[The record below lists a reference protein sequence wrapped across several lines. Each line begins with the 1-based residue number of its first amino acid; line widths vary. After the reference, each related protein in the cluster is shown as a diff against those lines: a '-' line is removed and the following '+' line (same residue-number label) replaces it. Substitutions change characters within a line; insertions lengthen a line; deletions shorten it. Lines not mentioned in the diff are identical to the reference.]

1 MRPINARRGSASAAA
16 RSASLWNA
24 GEGATVTT
32 FFPPFCAPARR
43 APSHVPFPLPPFRHP
58 AARVVDPAAFLRIQ
72 LDPSLRSLTPSHWAF
87 ELVNAILDGDSDFI
101 RLAVTSAAKKWDP
114 RAMIEPLGPEGQN
127 LLHVAALMNR
137 PEIVCAFLE
146 SAEATM
152 RESTEQQ
159 RRSVRYE
166 SVVTK
171 TSDDSHTR
179 IVKLAK
185 ELDQIERVS
194 RTAAAAPYSR
204 DTSVLA
210 PHTPFPP
217 SSPIYPYLPHYAP
230 PPPPLPPRSS
240 TT

>member
-1 MRPINARRGSASAAA
+1 VI
-16 RSASLWNA
+16 
-24 GEGATVTT
+24 
-32 FFPPFCAPARR
+32 
-43 APSHVPFPLPPFRHP
+43 
-58 AARVVDPAAFLRIQ
+58 DPAAFLRIQ

-146 SAEATM
+146 SAEATI

-194 RTAAAAPYSR
+194 RTAAAAPFSR
-204 DTSVLA
+204 DTGSSG
-210 PHTPFPP
+210 PGPP
-217 SSPIYPYLPHYAP
+217 TLLSP
-230 PPPPLPPRSS
+230 PPPPNTLTSTLRTPSPPRSS